1 MLDDHGRVCD
11 YSLNRSLVSLT
22 LPEFASI
29 PTKIGVASGPNKAG
43 PILSILR
50 GNHLDT
56 LVTDEAT
63 GARILEL
70 ASEEGFSA

>member
-1 MLDDHGRVCD
+1 M
-11 YSLNRSLVSLT
+11 SLT
-22 LPEFASI
+22 LEEFASI
-29 PTKIGVASGPNKAG
+29 PTKIGVASGLNKAG
-43 PILSILR
+43 SILSVLR

-70 ASEEGFSA
+70 ASEEGLSA

>member
-1 MLDDHGRVCD
+1 MCD

-29 PTKIGVASGPNKAG
+29 PMKIGVASGPNKAG
-43 PILSILR
+43 PILSVMR
-50 GNHLDT
+50 GHHLDT

-63 GARILEL
+63 GARILAL
-70 ASEEGFSA
+70 AAGKGQHA